1 MASSEITI
9 KSVGVRLKSP
19 AVVVVYETGSGT
31 LHKRTMPVRGLF
43 ENSDVKSV
51 AEALR
56 DRHSAVL
63 SAAPL
68 IQVEK
73 MLRILQENMKGAG
86 SLEECLAKVNEEF
99 TVNPDEDLNKLDDE
113 TLRRKKDLMSLS
125 FEKSR
130 KKPGDPDFQYDVEED
145 FDIVAAIETSGWD
158 SDKSGDFDF

>member
-1 MASSEITI
+1 MASTEITI
-9 KSVGVRLKSP
+9 KSVGVRLNSP
-19 AVVVVYETGSGT
+19 AVIVVYQTGSGT

-43 ENSDVKSV
+43 ENSDIKSV

-63 SAAPL
+63 SGAPL

-73 MLRILQENMKGAG
+73 MLRILQENIKGQ

-113 TLRRKKDLMSLS
+113 TLQRKKDLMSLS

-145 FDIVAAIETSGWD
+145 FDVEGAIETSGWD
-158 SDKSGDFDF
+158 SDKSGDFNF